1 MVGVR
6 VFQPLAGLSRGTS
19 RLPSSLRYPMRPRG
33 RNGVPPTKDIS
44 QIGALLAARRRRSS
58 THRTSYLVA
67 SDEVQSLKV
76 RFPRVSKILHDSNQK
91 GG

>member
-33 RNGVPPTKDIS
+33 RNGVSPTKDIS
-44 QIGALLAARRRRSS
+44 QIGALLAVRRRSP